1 MTDKNAL
8 QILKLFYF
16 GASSMQ
22 EISRRTRTS
31 RAEVRE
37 ILRGARSCGLIS
49 YDTQGITETFLHVR
63 KKGLEK
69 YLRTKGVIQ

>member
-1 MTDKNAL
+1 MTDQNAL
-8 QILKLFYF
+8 KILKSFYL

-22 EISRRTRTS
+22 DISRRTGAS
-31 RAEVRE
+31 RAEIRE

-49 YDTQGITETFLHVR
+49 YDTQDVTETFLHVR

-69 YLRTKGVIQ
+69 YLRTKGVIK